1 MKKINVCLGM
11 FFVFTLSIFVSTV
24 FAQQGISTY
33 EPESEPANTAKLA
46 TYQSNV
52 NKSGLA
58 TWSYATLQGTSTASS
73 YSINTTPEATGIS
86 EPAYTVVTG
95 SSVTAYTGEAPVES
109 PEVLATYAPSESSGG
124 LATYVSDTNEL
135 ATYPAA
141 DNDVEPLNI
150 TEDTNSVTATISSDT
165 EEVFTPI
172 LVGSEEAN
180 ELATYPAAGNDVE
193 PLNITED
200 TDSVTATI
208 SSDTEE
214 VFTPILVGSEEEKA
228 LFVGVPALD
237 DSTPA
242 SSDPNFTTDVSS
254 AESFTDGM
262 ATFSDETGT
271 IAPNRKLTPSGS
283 GIVVTTGSDSVVA
296 TLK

>member
-150 TEDTNSVTATISSDT
+150 TEDT
-165 EEVFTPI
+165 
-172 LVGSEEAN
+172 
-180 ELATYPAAGNDVE
+180 
-193 PLNITED
+193 
-200 TDSVTATI
+200 DSVTATI